1 VQLAATNATYTV
13 ERFDREA
20 PMLPSG
26 NTVGLE
32 DELMKAGEVRRGMEI
47 NTSVVKS
54 FHRMLMMT
62 ARP

>member
-1 VQLAATNATYTV
+1 
-13 ERFDREA
+13 
-20 PMLPSG
+20 MLPSG